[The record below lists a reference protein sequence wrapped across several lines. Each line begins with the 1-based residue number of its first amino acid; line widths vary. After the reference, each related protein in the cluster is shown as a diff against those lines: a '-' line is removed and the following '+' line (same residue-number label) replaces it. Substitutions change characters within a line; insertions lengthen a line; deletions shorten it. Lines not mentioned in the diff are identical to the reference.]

1 MIATSEIIADPWGVG
16 DQQAR
21 VYKGDGVGMSWFYDA
36 LGKQDEAVRTET
48 LLRQGTVWAGVN
60 IIAGDMGQ
68 IPLTVKRSV
77 EGGEEDAPSHP
88 IARLLTE
95 GPNYWQTIDQWVEW
109 MVATSIIWGN
119 AISQIERDATG
130 NVVALHPIPPMYVDW
145 NVYDGEPF
153 YYITAPDAV
162 SKVLR
167 IGEVV
172 HLRTISTTGFWGLR
186 LAEVAYS
193 ELSLEKSAKRHA
205 ANVFNNGAFP
215 SGVLTHPGKPS
226 PEART
231 NIRNDWERMHKGP
244 DNAARV
250 ALLGEGMGYNP
261 LSMSAVDSQLIE
273 MISHD
278 AILVGKILGISPSFL
293 GDMRH
298 NATRANLE
306 EESKQYFNRTL
317 RRRVLSL
324 EKELQ
329 RKLIAFPRSFKVRAD
344 ASEFLKGDLLTQV
357 EVAGKAIASRIWTRN
372 EARKYVGMT
381 PVDGGDEFENPAID
395 VKQAPEDDP
404 EEEMDDE
411 PGTELETDP
420 PEQPEAMARRIRRI
434 ETNRLAQAV
443 TTSKDFLAF
452 VEKFYGKFA
461 ELIADQT
468 GLKAPD
474 VSVYAAGR
482 KAVVLAMA
490 DKMTPQDMATALT
503 DQPIE
508 ADAMALAAYL
518 GGIYGDH

>member
-1 MIATSEIIADPWGVG
+1 MIATSEIIADHWGVG

-68 IPLTVKRSV
+68 IPLTVKRVV

-119 AISQIERDATG
+119 AISQIERDETG

-162 SKVLR
+162 PRVLR
-167 IGEVV
+167 INEVV
-172 HLRTISTTGFWGLR
+172 HLRTISTTGFWGMR

-193 ELSLEKSAKRHA
+193 ELLLEKSAKTHA
-205 ANVFNNGAFP
+205 ANVFNKGAFP
-215 SGVLTHPGKPS
+215 SGVLSVEGNLQ
-226 PEART
+226 PEARKHL
-231 NIRNDWERMHKGP
+231 RDDWESMHRGGP
-244 DNAARV
+244 NAGRTAV
-250 ALLGEGMGYNP
+250 LTNKTTYVP
-261 LSMSAVDSQLIE
+261 LTISPHDAQLVE

-329 RKLIAFPRSFKVRAD
+329 RKLIAFQRTYHVRAD

-381 PVDGGDEFENPAID
+381 PVEGGDEFENPAID
-395 VKQAPEDDP
+395 LKQQPEGEP
-404 EEEMDDE
+404 EEEPDDE
-411 PGTELETDP
+411 QDTELEADP

-468 GLKAPD
+468 GLQAPD

-490 DKMTPQDMATALT
+490 DKMTPQEMAAALT